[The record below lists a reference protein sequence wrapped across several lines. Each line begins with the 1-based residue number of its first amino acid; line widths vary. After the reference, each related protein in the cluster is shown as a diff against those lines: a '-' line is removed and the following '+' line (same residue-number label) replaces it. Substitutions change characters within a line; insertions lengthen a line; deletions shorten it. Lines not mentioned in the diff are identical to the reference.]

1 MKKIVFADIGRQ
13 MRKIVPRDIWISILA
28 GALVMI
34 LADCY
39 LVTLQE
45 QQYQEKINIL
55 AVMLQGQQEGRDSLS
70 MAAEL
75 LKGVEKSAGE
85 AGRDQL
91 KSYGY
96 LEGQVNWFQLERTK
110 CIQNIILLSFFIFG
124 VYSFSIYWVYRQ
136 SQIKHKQELNG
147 LLQVLNQFSKHNYET
162 DFVEKLNGK
171 ETEIEKIEVQ
181 LSELGEQ
188 LRFHEEYLRQEKEQ
202 TRSFVTDISHQLK
215 TPIAGIKTCVEILN
229 QEDLNEQEQREFLAQ
244 CSRQIYGLENLVGAL
259 VNISRMET
267 GMIEIVPKPADLLET
282 LVAAVNRVYLKAE
295 AKQITVEFEE
305 SKDLESV
312 VICHDVKWVC
322 EAFINILE
330 NAIKYSPKG
339 SKIYI
344 RMIRRTTFVRI
355 EFEDSGIGIPKK
367 DYHKIFQRFYRG
379 EAKEVQETEGSGIGL
394 YLTREILKRH
404 GGSVTVMAKSGN
416 IHTGSTFVVQIP
428 FTVYDSLLD
437 LFGGGLDQ

>member
-1 MKKIVFADIGRQ
+1 MKKFVFADIGRQ
-13 MRKIVPRDIWISILA
+13 VRKIVSRDIWISILA

-39 LVTLQE
+39 LITLQE
-45 QQYQEKINIL
+45 QQYQEKISIL

-75 LKGVEKSAGE
+75 LKGVKKSAGE
-85 AGRDQL
+85 AGREQL

-96 LEGQVNWFQLERTK
+96 LEGQMNWFQLERTK

-124 VYSFSIYWVYRQ
+124 VYLFSIYWVHRQ

-171 ETEIEKIEVQ
+171 ETEIERIAAQ

-188 LRFHEEYLRQEKEQ
+188 LRFHEKYLRQEKEQ

-229 QEDLNEQEQREFLAQ
+229 QEDLNEQEQQEFLAQ
-244 CSRQIYGLENLVGAL
+244 CSRQICGLENLVGAL

-339 SKIYI
+339 SKICI

-355 EFEDSGIGIPKK
+355 EFEDFGIGIPKR

-379 EAKEVQETEGSGIGL
+379 EAKQVQETEGSGIGL

-404 GGSVTVMAKSGN
+404 GGSVTVTSKSGN
-416 IHTGSTFVVQIP
+416 ANSGSIFVVQIP
-428 FTVYDSLLD
+428 YQVLQINGAESLL
-437 LFGGGLDQ
+437 

>member
-13 MRKIVPRDIWISILA
+13 MRKIVTRDIWISILA

-39 LVTLQE
+39 LITLQE

-312 VICHDVKWVC
+312 IICHDVKWVC

-355 EFEDSGIGIPKK
+355 EFEDFGIGIPKK

-428 FTVYDSLLD
+428 YQVF
-437 LFGGGLDQ
+437 Q

>member
-1 MKKIVFADIGRQ
+1 MKKFVFADIWRRQ
-13 MRKIVPRDIWISILA
+13 RKIFPRGMWGVILA
-28 GALVMI
+28 GVLAIFLV
-34 LADCY
+34 DCY
-39 LVTLQE
+39 LILLQE
-45 QQYQEKINIL
+45 HQYQEKIDIL

-70 MAAEL
+70 MAVEL

-85 AGRDQL
+85 AGREQL

-96 LEGQVNWFQLERTK
+96 LKDQINWFQLEKTGAN
-110 CIQNIILLSFFIFG
+110 QNIILLSFLVFG
-124 VYSFSIYWVYRQ
+124 VYLCSIYWVHRKWR
-136 SQIKHKQELNG
+136 IKHKRQLKG
-147 LLQVLNQFSKHNYET
+147 LSQVLNQFSKHIYET
-162 DFVEKLNGK
+162 DFVERLDDR
-171 ETEIEKIEVQ
+171 ETEIEHIAVQ
-181 LSELGEQ
+181 LSELSEQ
-188 LRFHEEYLRQEKEQ
+188 LRFHEKYLRQEKEQ

-244 CSRQIYGLENLVGAL
+244 CNRQICGLENLVGAL

-305 SKDLESV
+305 SKDLDSV

-330 NAIKYSPKG
+330 NAVKYSPKD
-339 SKIYI
+339 SKLYI

-355 EFEDSGIGIPKK
+355 EFEDFGIGIPKK
-367 DYHKIFQRFYRG
+367 DYHKIFQRFFRG
-379 EAKEVQETEGSGIGL
+379 EAKEVQKTEGTGVGL

-404 GGSVTVMAKSGN
+404 GGSVTVTSKSGN
-416 IHTGSTFVVQIP
+416 ACKGSIFVVQLP
-428 FTVYDSLLD
+428 YQVYPKNRMESLS
-437 LFGGGLDQ
+437 